1 MEHSKALKL
10 INNIYGMAH
19 YYAPCLQ
26 RLEAHSLTHEDERT
40 SGLKGKVNMS
50 GIQMQRSWCVIHL
63 SYPIYVES
71 LLAWNSPSVLVV
83 NGCRSLGFW
92 FNGQGLYIS
101 VIIFAKLTDTM

>member
-26 RLEAHSLTHEDERT
+26 LLEAHSLTHEDERT

-50 GIQMQRSWCVIHL
+50 GIQMQRS
-63 SYPIYVES
+63 
-71 LLAWNSPSVLVV
+71 
-83 NGCRSLGFW
+83 
-92 FNGQGLYIS
+92 
-101 VIIFAKLTDTM
+101 